1 MSESTVSATV
11 SNNLI
16 TKVYRLPKFILLKF
30 IDHEIHEMT
39 LTASTNKITNI
50 DLLGKIHTLKFSDL
64 NNHASHL

>member
-1 MSESTVSATV
+1 MSESTVSTTV

-16 TKVYRLPKFILLKF
+16 TKVYRLPKFRLLKF

-50 DLLGKIHTLKFSDL
+50 GLLGKIH
-64 NNHASHL
+64 

>member
-1 MSESTVSATV
+1 MSESIVSATV

-16 TKVYRLPKFILLKF
+16 TKVYRLPQFILLKF